1 MKVLLAKKDHMTQ
14 YFDSNAAAHAVT
26 VVSFGEITVISLKTK
41 EKHGYSAIQVGYGLQ
56 KESRLS
62 KAVLGNLKGFAPFR
76 KMLEFRIE
84 DISGYT
90 VGQVLGVEQFA
101 AGDIIEVSGISK
113 GKGFQGV
120 VKRHGF
126 KGKGPI
132 HNVHHAL
139 REPGSIG
146 GGGRAGGRV
155 VRGMKMAGRMGG
167 DRITTKNLKVMA
179 VDPSTKTMLIKGA
192 VPGVKG
198 GVLEITNLK

>member
-14 YFDSNAAAHAVT
+14 YFDSEAMAHAVT
-26 VVSFGEITVISLKTK
+26 VLSLGEITVTGLKTK
-41 EKHGYSAIQVGYGLQ
+41 EKHGYNAVQVGYGLQ

-62 KAVLGNLKGFAPFR
+62 KAVLGNLKGLSPFR
-76 KMLEFRIE
+76 KLKEFRV
-84 DISGYT
+84 DDVSGYT
-90 VGQVLGVEQFA
+90 VGQVLGVEQFS

-132 HNVHHAL
+132 HNQRHAL

-155 VRGMKMAGRMGG
+155 VKGMKMAGRMGG
-167 DRITTKNLKVMA
+167 DRITVKNLKVVA
-179 VDPSTKTMLIKGA
+179 VDANTKTLLVKGA
-192 VPGVKG
+192 VPGIPG
-198 GVLEITNLK
+198 GMVEVVSK